1 MGVLSWSVIV
11 IILSTGM
18 LEPRSGAWE
27 FEPDTV
33 THTGA
38 FKEGNMADFRNS
50 NVRAANGVQAEAY
63 IDEGLRAY
71 MLRVYNL
78 MAMGLGITGV
88 AAYAIAM
95 LATTNDPA
103 AAVATMGNGKMLTG
117 LGAALYGSP
126 LKWVVMLAPLG
137 MVFFLSARIEKM
149 SVSGAQTA
157 FWTFAAMMGVSLS
170 SIFLV
175 YTGASITQTFFIT
188 AASFGALSLF
198 GYTTKK
204 DLSGMGSF
212 LMMGLFGLIIAMVVN
227 IFMQSPMIQFAI
239 SGIGVLI
246 FAGLTAYDTQQIKEM
261 YYEGD
266 GEATAGRKAI
276 MGALRLYLDFIN
288 LFTFLLQ
295 FLGNRE

>member
-1 MGVLSWSVIV
+1 
-11 IILSTGM
+11 M
-18 LEPRSGAWE
+18 LEPRSGAWD
-27 FEPDTV
+27 FDPDTV
-33 THTGA
+33 NLTGA
-38 FKEGNMADFRNS
+38 YKEGNMADFRNS
-50 NVRAANGVQAEAY
+50 NVRAANGAY
-63 IDEGLRAY
+63 AGAAIDEGLRAY

-103 AAVATMGNGKMLTG
+103 SAVATMGNGKMLTG

-149 SVSGAQTA
+149 SVSSAQTA
-157 FWTFAAMMGVSLS
+157 FWAFAALMGVSLS

-175 YTGASITQTFFIT
+175 YTSASITQTFFIT

-204 DLSGMGSF
+204 DLSAMGSF

-227 IFMQSPMIQFAI
+227 IFLQSSALQFAV

-246 FAGLTAYDTQQIKEM
+246 FAGLTAYDTQQIKSM

-266 GEATAGRKAI
+266 TDATAGRKAI

-288 LFTFLLQ
+288 LFMFLLQ